1 MTANGFFHYLTL
13 RRNGSQLIF
22 NLDTLESTWLVLL
35 LKSMGLV
42 GARDAEAGVGLSF
55 RLGIS
60 YTWRVVQKRQGNIM
74 PKLKTHTGAAKR
86 FTKTASGLFKRGQS
100 KTRHILT
107 SKATKSKRHLGQ
119 SVLVSTADTPKVARM
134 LPYA

>member
-1 MTANGFFHYLTL
+1 
-13 RRNGSQLIF
+13 
-22 NLDTLESTWLVLL
+22 
-35 LKSMGLV
+35 
-42 GARDAEAGVGLSF
+42 
-55 RLGIS
+55 
-60 YTWRVVQKRQGNIM
+60 M
-74 PKLKTHTGAAKR
+74 PKLKTNTGASKR

-119 SVLVSTADTPKVARM
+119 SVLVSKADTPKIARM